1 MNRMEVTP
9 IEVTPIDRPR
19 LFDPAEHGL
28 AAGWLGF
35 LMVLGAVTEGIGIIL
50 LVPLLTVLGEGG
62 GEGGR
67 VAEVMARLGVP
78 MRLDAMLALFV
89 ALVIVRG
96 LITYYRSI
104 VAMRFEMALIDRLR
118 TRGWRSLLHCDWR
131 VLLGMR
137 RSNTASLLISQVDQ
151 AGVFVNQAILAIATL
166 VTLGGIGLAALAI
179 SPQLTIGAL
188 IAGSAVLLAFHGM
201 RRRAA
206 QLGEALGQAY
216 GQIYSQ
222 LNEGLGALRVIKS
235 LGREDRA
242 ATDLADQFTDLRRA
256 QLDYQRDLG
265 RGQLALQGGG
275 AMVLALLVWV
285 ALERWNANVTVVLP
299 MVALFARALPLLG
312 LLQQAGL
319 TCAHT
324 RPAVTAALDLIATAE
339 AAREPAADPAAAP
352 DLHGAIHLDRVTV
365 RFGDGPAALDG
376 VSAAIP
382 ARGVVALTGPSGAGK
397 STLAD
402 LLGGLLSPDTGQV
415 RVDDTELA
423 GAARRAWR
431 AKVAYVQ
438 QDPVLISGTIRDN
451 LRWAAAEADDARL
464 EQALRDASAAFVL
477 DLPEGLDTVIGDG
490 GRALSGGERQRLM
503 LARALLR
510 NPALLILDEAT
521 SALDA
526 ANEAQI
532 ASAIQGLRGRMAV
545 VIIGHRGALLDLA
558 DCEIRLE
565 NGRLASL
572 LSH

>member
-1 MNRMEVTP
+1 MRRP
-9 IEVTPIDRPR
+9 PPPPR

-28 AAGWLGF
+28 AAAWLGF
-35 LMVLGAVTEGIGIIL
+35 LMVLGAITEGIGIVL
-50 LVPLLTVLGEGG
+50 LVPLLTILGDGTAD
-62 GEGGR
+62 GGR
-67 VAEVMARLGVP
+67 IGEIMGRLGVP

-96 LITYYRSI
+96 LITYYRAL
-104 VAMRFEMALIDRLR
+104 VAMRFEMTLIDRLR

-137 RSNTASLLISQVDQ
+137 RSNAASLLISQVDQ
-151 AGVFVNQAILAIATL
+151 AGLFVNQAILALATL

-179 SPQLTIGAL
+179 SPQLTIGAV
-188 IAGSAVLLAFHGM
+188 IAGAAVLLAFHGM

-206 QLGEALGQAY
+206 HLGEALGQAY
-216 GQIYSQ
+216 GRIYSQ

-242 ATDLADQFTDLRRA
+242 ATDLADQFVDLRRA
-256 QLDYQRDLG
+256 QLDYQRNLG

-275 AMVLALLVWV
+275 AVVLALLVWA
-285 ALERWNANVTVVLP
+285 ALERWHANVTVVLP

-319 TCAHT
+319 TCAHA
-324 RPAVTAALDLIATAE
+324 RPAVTAALNLIATAE
-339 AAREPAADPAAAP
+339 AAREPDADPAAAP
-352 DLHGAIHLDRVTV
+352 MLTRAIQLDAVTV
-365 RFGDGPAALDG
+365 AFGDGSPALAG
-376 VSAAIP
+376 VTATIP
-382 ARGVVALTGPSGAGK
+382 ALSVVALTGPSGAGK

-402 LLGGLLSPDTGQV
+402 LLGGLLSPDAG
-415 RVDDTELA
+415 RVLIDDTELT

-431 AKVAYVQ
+431 GKVAYVQ

-451 LRWAAAEADDARL
+451 LRWAAADADDAAL
-464 EQALRDASAAFVL
+464 EQALRDASAGFAL
-477 DLPEGLDTVIGDG
+477 DLPQGLDTVIGDG

-510 NPALLILDEAT
+510 SPALLILDEAT

-532 ASAIQGLRGRMAV
+532 AAAIHGLRGRMTV
-545 VIIGHRGALLDLA
+545 VIIGHRGVLLDLA
-558 DCEIRLE
+558 DSEIRLE
-565 NGRLASL
+565 NGRLMAPL
-572 LSH
+572 PR

>member
-1 MNRMEVTP
+1 MRRP
-9 IEVTPIDRPR
+9 PPPPR

-28 AAGWLGF
+28 AAAWLGF
-35 LMVLGAVTEGIGIIL
+35 LMVLGAITEGIGIVL
-50 LVPLLTVLGEGG
+50 LVPLLTILGDGTAD
-62 GEGGR
+62 GGR
-67 VAEVMARLGVP
+67 IGEIMGRLGVP

-96 LITYYRSI
+96 LITYYRAL
-104 VAMRFEMALIDRLR
+104 VAMRFEMTLIDRLR

-137 RSNTASLLISQVDQ
+137 RSNAASLLISQVDQ
-151 AGVFVNQAILAIATL
+151 AGLFVNQAILALATL

-179 SPQLTIGAL
+179 SPQLTIGAV
-188 IAGSAVLLAFHGM
+188 IAGAAVLLAFHGM

-206 QLGEALGQAY
+206 HLGEALGQAY
-216 GQIYSQ
+216 GRIYSQ

-242 ATDLADQFTDLRRA
+242 ATDLADQFVDLRRA
-256 QLDYQRDLG
+256 QLDYQRNLG

-275 AMVLALLVWV
+275 AVVLALLVWA
-285 ALERWNANVTVVLP
+285 ALERWHANVTVVLP

-319 TCAHT
+319 TCAHA
-324 RPAVTAALDLIATAE
+324 RPAVTAALNLIATAE
-339 AAREPAADPAAAP
+339 AAREPDADPAAAP
-352 DLHGAIHLDRVTV
+352 MLTRAIQLDAVTV
-365 RFGDGPAALDG
+365 AFGDGSPALAG
-376 VSAAIP
+376 VTATIP
-382 ARGVVALTGPSGAGK
+382 ALSVVALTGPSGAGK

-402 LLGGLLSPDTGQV
+402 LLGGLLSPDAG
-415 RVDDTELA
+415 RVLIDDTELT

-431 AKVAYVQ
+431 GKVAYVQ

-451 LRWAAAEADDARL
+451 LRWAAADADDAAL
-464 EQALRDASAAFVL
+464 EQALRDASAGFAL
-477 DLPEGLDTVIGDG
+477 DLPQGLDTVIGDG

-510 NPALLILDEAT
+510 SPALLILDEAT

-532 ASAIQGLRGRMAV
+532 AAAIRGLRGRMTV
-545 VIIGHRGALLDLA
+545 VIIGHRGVLLDLA
-558 DCEIRLE
+558 DSEIRLE
-565 NGRLASL
+565 NGRLMAPL
-572 LSH
+572 PR

>member
-1 MNRMEVTP
+1 MSQDTP
-9 IEVTPIDRPR
+9 PRADRPR

-28 AAGWLGF
+28 AAAWLAF
-35 LMVLGAVTEGIGIIL
+35 LMVLGAITEGIGIVL
-50 LVPLLTVLGEGG
+50 LVPLLTILGDGASD
-62 GEGGR
+62 GGR
-67 VAEVMARLGVP
+67 IGAALVQLGLP

-96 LITYYRSI
+96 LITYYRAL

-137 RSNTASLLISQVDQ
+137 RSNAASLLISQVDQ
-151 AGVFVNQAILAIATL
+151 AGLFINQAILALATL

-188 IAGSAVLLAFHGM
+188 IAGTAVLLAFHGM
-201 RRRAA
+201 RRRAG
-206 QLGEALGQAY
+206 QLGEALGAAY
-216 GQIYSQ
+216 GRIYSQ

-242 ATDLADQFTDLRRA
+242 TTDLADQFVDLRRA

-275 AMVLALLVWV
+275 AVVLALLVWA
-285 ALERWNANVTVVLP
+285 ALERWHADVTVVLP

-319 TCAHT
+319 TCAHA

-339 AAREPAADPAAAP
+339 AAREPEADPAAAP
-352 DLHGAIHLDRVTV
+352 ALAQAIQLDNVTV
-365 RFGDGPAALDG
+365 RFGPDGPPALDG

-402 LLGGLLSPDTGQV
+402 LLGGLLSPDSGTV
-415 RVDDTELA
+415 LVDDTALS
-423 GAARRAWR
+423 GTARRAWR
-431 AKVAYVQ
+431 GKVAYVQ

-451 LRWAAAEADDARL
+451 LRWAAAEAEDARL

-477 DLPEGLDTVIGDG
+477 DLPQGLDTVIGDG

-510 NPALLILDEAT
+510 DPALLILDEAT

-532 ASAIQGLRGRMAV
+532 AAAVRGLRGRMAV

-558 DCEIRLE
+558 DAEIRLE
-565 NGRLASL
+565 SGHIVAPLPR
-572 LSH
+572 

>member
-1 MNRMEVTP
+1 MTP
-9 IEVTPIDRPR
+9 PNRPR
-19 LFDPAEHGL
+19 LFDPAEHGP
-28 AAGWLGF
+28 AAAWLGF
-35 LMVLGAVTEGIGIIL
+35 LMVLGALTEGIGIIL

-62 GEGGR
+62 ADGGR
-67 VAEVMARLGVP
+67 VAAIMAELGVP

-96 LITYYRSI
+96 LITYYRSL
-104 VAMRFEMALIDRLR
+104 VAMRFEMVLIDRLR

-137 RSNTASLLISQVDQ
+137 RSNTASLLISQIDQ
-151 AGVFVNQAILAIATL
+151 AGLFVNQAILAIATL
-166 VTLGGIGLAALAI
+166 VTLGGIGVAALAI
-179 SPQLTIGAL
+179 SPQLTIGAG
-188 IAGSAVLLAFHGM
+188 IAGGLVLLAFHGM

-206 QLGEALGQAY
+206 QLGDALGQAY
-216 GQIYSQ
+216 GRIYSQ

-242 ATDLADQFTDLRRA
+242 ASDLADQFVDLRRA

-265 RGQLALQGGG
+265 RGQIALQGGG
-275 AMVLALLVWV
+275 AAVLALLVWA

-312 LLQQAGL
+312 LLQTAGL
-319 TCAHT
+319 TCAHA
-324 RPAVTAALDLIATAE
+324 RPAVNAALDLIATAE
-339 AAREPAADPAAAP
+339 AAREAEADPSAAP
-352 DLHGAIHLDRVTV
+352 PLHRAIVLDAVTV
-365 RFGDGPAALDG
+365 RFGDGPPALNA
-376 VSAAIP
+376 VSATIP
-382 ARGVVALTGPSGAGK
+382 AHGVVALTGPSGAGK

-402 LLGGLLSPDTGQV
+402 LLGGLLSPDSGQV
-415 RVDDTELA
+415 RIDDTVLA

-431 AKVAYVQ
+431 GKVAYVQ

-451 LRWAAAEADDARL
+451 LRWAAADADEARL
-464 EQALRDASAAFVL
+464 ERALRDASAAYVL
-477 DLPEGLDTVIGDG
+477 DLPDGLDTVIGDG

-510 NPALLILDEAT
+510 DPALLILDEAT

-526 ANEAQI
+526 TNEAQV
-532 ASAIQGLRGRMAV
+532 AAAIERLRGRMAV

-565 NGRLASL
+565 NGCVVRSL
-572 LSH
+572 SQ

>member
-1 MNRMEVTP
+1 MRRP
-9 IEVTPIDRPR
+9 PPPPR

-28 AAGWLGF
+28 AAAWLGF
-35 LMVLGAVTEGIGIIL
+35 LMVLGAITEGIGIVL
-50 LVPLLTVLGEGG
+50 LVPLLTILGDGTADGG
-62 GEGGR
+62 HI
-67 VAEVMARLGVP
+67 AEIMARLGVP
-78 MRLDAMLALFV
+78 MRLDAILSLFV
-89 ALVIVRG
+89 VLVIVRG
-96 LITYYRSI
+96 LITYYRAL

-137 RSNTASLLISQVDQ
+137 RSNAASLLISQVDQ
-151 AGVFVNQAILAIATL
+151 AGLFVNQAILALATL

-179 SPQLTIGAL
+179 SPQLTIGAV
-188 IAGSAVLLAFHGM
+188 IAGAAVLLAFHGM

-206 QLGEALGQAY
+206 HLGEALGQAY
-216 GQIYSQ
+216 GRIYSQ

-242 ATDLADQFTDLRRA
+242 ATDLADQFVDLRHA
-256 QLDYQRDLG
+256 QLDYQRNLG

-275 AMVLALLVWV
+275 AVVLALLVWA
-285 ALERWNANVTVVLP
+285 ALERWHANVTVVLP

-319 TCAHT
+319 TCAHA
-324 RPAVTAALDLIATAE
+324 RPAVTAALNLIATAE
-339 AAREPAADPAAAP
+339 AAREPDADPAAAP
-352 DLHGAIHLDRVTV
+352 MLTRAIQLDAVTV
-365 RFGDGPAALDG
+365 AFGDGSPALAG
-376 VSAAIP
+376 VTATIP
-382 ARGVVALTGPSGAGK
+382 ALSVVALTGPSGAGK

-402 LLGGLLSPDTGQV
+402 LLGGLLSPDAG
-415 RVDDTELA
+415 RVLIDDTELT

-431 AKVAYVQ
+431 GKVAYVQ

-451 LRWAAAEADDARL
+451 LRWAAADADDAAL
-464 EQALRDASAAFVL
+464 EQALRDASAGFAL
-477 DLPEGLDTVIGDG
+477 DLPQGLDTVIGDG

-510 NPALLILDEAT
+510 SPALLILDEAT

-532 ASAIQGLRGRMAV
+532 AAAIHGLRGRMTV
-545 VIIGHRGALLDLA
+545 VIIGHRGVLLDLA
-558 DCEIRLE
+558 DSEIRLE
-565 NGRLASL
+565 NGRLMAPL
-572 LSH
+572 PR

>member
-1 MNRMEVTP
+1 ME
-9 IEVTPIDRPR
+9 RPR

-28 AAGWLGF
+28 AASWLGF
-35 LMVLGAVTEGIGIIL
+35 LMVLGALTEGVGIIL
-50 LVPLLTVLGEGG
+50 LVPLLTVLGQGG

-67 VAEVMARLGVP
+67 VAEVMAQLGVP

-96 LITYYRSI
+96 LITYYRSL
-104 VAMRFEMALIDRLR
+104 VAMHFEMVLIDRLR

-137 RSNTASLLISQVDQ
+137 QSNTASLLISQVDQ
-151 AGVFVNQAILAIATL
+151 AGLFVNQAILSIATL

-188 IAGSAVLLAFHGM
+188 IAGTAVLLAFHGM

-206 QLGEALGQAY
+206 QLGEALGAAY
-216 GQIYSQ
+216 GRIYSQ

-242 ATDLADQFTDLRRA
+242 ATDLADQFIDLRRA

-265 RGQLALQGGG
+265 RGQIALQGGG
-275 AMVLALLVWV
+275 AVVLALLVWA
-285 ALERWNANVTVVLP
+285 ALERWHADVTVVLP

-319 TCAHT
+319 TCAHA
-324 RPAVTAALDLIATAE
+324 RPAVNAALDLIQTAE
-339 AAREPAADPAAAP
+339 AAREAEADPAAAP
-352 DLHGAIHLDRVTV
+352 DLTQAIRLDDVTV
-365 RFGDGPAALDG
+365 RFGLDGPPALDG
-376 VSAAIP
+376 VSAVIP

-415 RVDDTELA
+415 RVDDTDLT
-423 GAARRAWR
+423 GTARRAWR
-431 AKVAYVQ
+431 GKVAYVQ
-438 QDPVLISGTIRDN
+438 QDPVLISGSIRDN

-477 DLPEGLDTVIGDG
+477 DLPQGLDTVIGDG

-526 ANEAQI
+526 ANEAHV

-545 VIIGHRGALLDLA
+545 VIIGHRGTLLDLA
-558 DCEIRLE
+558 DSEIRLE
-565 NGRLASL
+565 NGRVASP
-572 LSH
+572 LSQ

>member
-1 MNRMEVTP
+1 MSRLPTP
-9 IEVTPIDRPR
+9 PR
-19 LFDPAEHGL
+19 LFDPAKHGL

-35 LMVLGAVTEGIGIIL
+35 LMVLGALTEGIGIIL
-50 LVPLLTVLGEGG
+50 LVPLLTVLGEGA

-96 LITYYRSI
+96 LITYYRSL

-151 AGVFVNQAILAIATL
+151 AGLFVNQAILAMATL
-166 VTLGGIGLAALAI
+166 VTLGGIGLAALVI
-179 SPQLTIGAL
+179 SPQLTSGAL
-188 IAGSAVLLAFHGM
+188 IAGALVLLAFHGM

-206 QLGEALGQAY
+206 QLGDALGQAY
-216 GQIYSQ
+216 GRIYSQ

-242 ATDLADQFTDLRRA
+242 ATDLADQFVDLRRA

-265 RGQLALQGGG
+265 RGQIALQGGG
-275 AMVLALLVWV
+275 AIVLAVLVWA
-285 ALERWNANVTVVLP
+285 ALERWNADITVVLP

-312 LLQQAGL
+312 VLQQAGL

-324 RPAVTAALDLIATAE
+324 RPAVDAALDLIATAE
-339 AAREPAADPAAAP
+339 AAREAEADPSAAP
-352 DLHGAIHLDRVTV
+352 DLDRAIQLENVTV
-365 RFGDGPAALDG
+365 RFGADGPAALDG
-376 VSAAIP
+376 VSAVIP
-382 ARGVVALTGPSGAGK
+382 ARGVVALTGPSGSGK

-415 RVDDTELA
+415 RIDDTDLT

-431 AKVAYVQ
+431 GKVAYVQ
-438 QDPVLISGTIRDN
+438 QDPVLISGSIREN

-464 EQALRDASAAFVL
+464 AQALRDASAAFVL
-477 DLPEGLDTVIGDG
+477 DLPDGLDTVIGDG

-510 NPALLILDEAT
+510 DPALLILDEAT

-545 VIIGHRGALLDLA
+545 VIIGHRGTLLDLA
-558 DCEIRLE
+558 DSEIRLE
-565 NGRLASL
+565 NGRVASA
-572 LSH
+572 LSQ

>member
-1 MNRMEVTP
+1 MRRP
-9 IEVTPIDRPR
+9 PPPPR

-28 AAGWLGF
+28 AAAWLGF
-35 LMVLGAVTEGIGIIL
+35 LMVLGAITEGIGIVL
-50 LVPLLTVLGEGG
+50 LVPLLTILGDGTAD
-62 GEGGR
+62 GGR
-67 VAEVMARLGVP
+67 IGEIMGRLGVP

-96 LITYYRSI
+96 LITYYRAL
-104 VAMRFEMALIDRLR
+104 VAMRFEMTLIDRLR

-137 RSNTASLLISQVDQ
+137 RSNAASRQISPGVQ
-151 AGVFVNQAILAIATL
+151 AGLVGNQAILALATL

-179 SPQLTIGAL
+179 SPQLTIGAV
-188 IAGSAVLLAFHGM
+188 IAGAAVLLAFHGM

-206 QLGEALGQAY
+206 HLGEALGQAY
-216 GQIYSQ
+216 GRIYSQ

-242 ATDLADQFTDLRRA
+242 ATDLADQFVDLRRA
-256 QLDYQRDLG
+256 QLDYQRNLG

-275 AMVLALLVWV
+275 AVVLALLVWA
-285 ALERWNANVTVVLP
+285 ALERWHANVTVVLP

-319 TCAHT
+319 TCAHA
-324 RPAVTAALDLIATAE
+324 RPAVTAALNLIATAE
-339 AAREPAADPAAAP
+339 AAREPDADPAAAP
-352 DLHGAIHLDRVTV
+352 MLTRAIQLDAVTV
-365 RFGDGPAALDG
+365 AFGDGSPALAG
-376 VSAAIP
+376 VTATIP
-382 ARGVVALTGPSGAGK
+382 ALSVVALTGPSGAGK

-402 LLGGLLSPDTGQV
+402 LLGGLLSPDAG
-415 RVDDTELA
+415 RVLIDDTELT

-431 AKVAYVQ
+431 GKVAYVQ

-451 LRWAAAEADDARL
+451 LRWAAADADDAAL
-464 EQALRDASAAFVL
+464 EQALRDASAGFAL
-477 DLPEGLDTVIGDG
+477 DLPQGLDTVIGDG

-510 NPALLILDEAT
+510 SPALLILDEAT

-532 ASAIQGLRGRMAV
+532 AAAIRGLRGRMTV
-545 VIIGHRGALLDLA
+545 VIIGHRGVLLDLA
-558 DCEIRLE
+558 DSEIRLE
-565 NGRLASL
+565 NGRLMAPL
-572 LSH
+572 PR

>member
-1 MNRMEVTP
+1 MRRP
-9 IEVTPIDRPR
+9 PPPPR

-28 AAGWLGF
+28 AAAWLGF
-35 LMVLGAVTEGIGIIL
+35 LMVLGAITEGIGIVL
-50 LVPLLTVLGEGG
+50 LVPLLTILGDDTADGG
-62 GEGGR
+62 HI
-67 VAEVMARLGVP
+67 AEIMARLGVP
-78 MRLDAMLALFV
+78 MRLDAILSLFV
-89 ALVIVRG
+89 VLVIVRG
-96 LITYYRSI
+96 LITYYRAL

-137 RSNTASLLISQVDQ
+137 RSNAASLLISQVDQ
-151 AGVFVNQAILAIATL
+151 AGLFVNQAILALATL

-179 SPQLTIGAL
+179 SPQLTIGAV
-188 IAGSAVLLAFHGM
+188 IAGAAVLLAFHGM

-206 QLGEALGQAY
+206 HLGEALGQAY
-216 GQIYSQ
+216 GRIYSQ

-242 ATDLADQFTDLRRA
+242 ATDLADQFVDLRHA
-256 QLDYQRDLG
+256 QLDYQRNLG

-275 AMVLALLVWV
+275 AVVLALLVWA
-285 ALERWNANVTVVLP
+285 ALERWHANVTVVLP

-319 TCAHT
+319 TCAHA
-324 RPAVTAALDLIATAE
+324 RPAVTAALNLIATAE
-339 AAREPAADPAAAP
+339 AAREPDADPAAAP
-352 DLHGAIHLDRVTV
+352 MLTRAIQLDAVTV
-365 RFGDGPAALDG
+365 AFGDGSPALAG
-376 VSAAIP
+376 VTATIP
-382 ARGVVALTGPSGAGK
+382 ALSVVALTGPSGAGK

-402 LLGGLLSPDTGQV
+402 LLGGLLSPDAG
-415 RVDDTELA
+415 RVLIDDTELT

-431 AKVAYVQ
+431 GKVAYVQ

-451 LRWAAAEADDARL
+451 LRWAAADADDAAL
-464 EQALRDASAAFVL
+464 EQALRDASAGFAL
-477 DLPEGLDTVIGDG
+477 DLPQGLDTVIGDG

-510 NPALLILDEAT
+510 SPALLILDEAT

-532 ASAIQGLRGRMAV
+532 AAAIRGLRGRMTV
-545 VIIGHRGALLDLA
+545 VIIGHRGVLLDLA
-558 DCEIRLE
+558 DSEIRLE
-565 NGRLASL
+565 NGRLMAPL
-572 LSH
+572 PR

>member
-1 MNRMEVTP
+1 MRRP
-9 IEVTPIDRPR
+9 PPPPR

-28 AAGWLGF
+28 AAAWLGF
-35 LMVLGAVTEGIGIIL
+35 LMVLGAITEGIGIVL
-50 LVPLLTVLGEGG
+50 LVPLLTILGDDTAD
-62 GEGGR
+62 GGR
-67 VAEVMARLGVP
+67 IGEIMGRLGVP

-96 LITYYRSI
+96 LITYYRAL
-104 VAMRFEMALIDRLR
+104 VAMRFEMTLIDRLR

-137 RSNTASLLISQVDQ
+137 RSNAASLLISQVDQ
-151 AGVFVNQAILAIATL
+151 AGLFVNQAILALATL

-179 SPQLTIGAL
+179 SPQLTIGAV
-188 IAGSAVLLAFHGM
+188 IAGAAVLLAFHGM

-206 QLGEALGQAY
+206 HLGEALGQAY
-216 GQIYSQ
+216 GRIYSQ

-242 ATDLADQFTDLRRA
+242 ATDLADQFVDLRRA
-256 QLDYQRDLG
+256 QLDYQRNLG

-275 AMVLALLVWV
+275 AVVLALLVWA
-285 ALERWNANVTVVLP
+285 ALERWHANVTVVLP

-319 TCAHT
+319 TCAHA
-324 RPAVTAALDLIATAE
+324 RPAVTAALNLIATAE
-339 AAREPAADPAAAP
+339 AAREPDADPAAAP
-352 DLHGAIHLDRVTV
+352 MLTRAIQLDAVTV
-365 RFGDGPAALDG
+365 AFGDGSPALAG
-376 VSAAIP
+376 VTATIP
-382 ARGVVALTGPSGAGK
+382 ALSVVALTGPSGAGK

-402 LLGGLLSPDTGQV
+402 LLGGLLSPDAG
-415 RVDDTELA
+415 RVLIDDTELT

-431 AKVAYVQ
+431 GKVAYVQ

-451 LRWAAAEADDARL
+451 LRWAAADADDAAL
-464 EQALRDASAAFVL
+464 EQALRDASAGFAL
-477 DLPEGLDTVIGDG
+477 DLPQGLDTVIGDG

-510 NPALLILDEAT
+510 SPALLILDEAT

-532 ASAIQGLRGRMAV
+532 AAAIHGLRGRMTV
-545 VIIGHRGALLDLA
+545 VIIGHRGVLLDLA
-558 DCEIRLE
+558 DSEIRLE
-565 NGRLASL
+565 NGRLMAPL
-572 LSH
+572 PR

>member
-1 MNRMEVTP
+1 MRRP
-9 IEVTPIDRPR
+9 PPPPR

-28 AAGWLGF
+28 AAAWLGF
-35 LMVLGAVTEGIGIIL
+35 LMVLGAITEGIGIVL
-50 LVPLLTVLGEGG
+50 LVPLLTILGDGTAD
-62 GEGGR
+62 GGR
-67 VAEVMARLGVP
+67 IGEIMGRLGVP

-89 ALVIVRG
+89 VLVIVRG
-96 LITYYRSI
+96 LITYYRAL

-137 RSNTASLLISQVDQ
+137 RSNAASLLISQVDQ
-151 AGVFVNQAILAIATL
+151 AGLFVNQAILALATL

-179 SPQLTIGAL
+179 SPQLTIGAV
-188 IAGSAVLLAFHGM
+188 IAGAAVLLAFHGM

-206 QLGEALGQAY
+206 HLGEALGQAY
-216 GQIYSQ
+216 GRIYSQ

-242 ATDLADQFTDLRRA
+242 ATDLADQFVDLRRA
-256 QLDYQRDLG
+256 QLDYQRNLG

-275 AMVLALLVWV
+275 AVVLALLVWA
-285 ALERWNANVTVVLP
+285 ALERWHANVTVVLP

-319 TCAHT
+319 TCAHA
-324 RPAVTAALDLIATAE
+324 RPAVTAALNLIATAE
-339 AAREPAADPAAAP
+339 AAREPDADPAAAP
-352 DLHGAIHLDRVTV
+352 MLTRAIQLDAVTV
-365 RFGDGPAALDG
+365 AFGDGSPALAG
-376 VSAAIP
+376 VTATIP
-382 ARGVVALTGPSGAGK
+382 ALSVVALTGPSGAGK

-402 LLGGLLSPDTGQV
+402 LLGGLLSPDAG
-415 RVDDTELA
+415 RVLIDDTELT

-431 AKVAYVQ
+431 GKVAYVQ

-451 LRWAAAEADDARL
+451 LRWAAADADDAAL
-464 EQALRDASAAFVL
+464 EQALRDASAGFAL
-477 DLPEGLDTVIGDG
+477 DLPQGLDTVIGDG

-510 NPALLILDEAT
+510 SPALLILDEAT

-532 ASAIQGLRGRMAV
+532 AAAIRGLRGRMTV
-545 VIIGHRGALLDLA
+545 VIIGHRGVLLDLA
-558 DCEIRLE
+558 DSEIRLE
-565 NGRLASL
+565 NGRLMAPL
-572 LSH
+572 PR

>member
-1 MNRMEVTP
+1 MRRP
-9 IEVTPIDRPR
+9 PPPPR

-28 AAGWLGF
+28 AAAWLGF
-35 LMVLGAVTEGIGIIL
+35 LMVLGAITEGIGIVL
-50 LVPLLTVLGEGG
+50 LVPLLTILGDGTADGG
-62 GEGGR
+62 HI
-67 VAEVMARLGVP
+67 AEIMARLGVP
-78 MRLDAMLALFV
+78 MRLDAILSLFV
-89 ALVIVRG
+89 VLVIVRG
-96 LITYYRSI
+96 LITYYRAL

-137 RSNTASLLISQVDQ
+137 RSNAASLLISQVDQ
-151 AGVFVNQAILAIATL
+151 AGLFVNQAILALATL

-179 SPQLTIGAL
+179 SPQLTIGAV
-188 IAGSAVLLAFHGM
+188 IAGAAVLLAFHGM

-206 QLGEALGQAY
+206 HLGEALGQAY
-216 GQIYSQ
+216 GRIYSQ

-242 ATDLADQFTDLRRA
+242 ATDLADQFVDLRRA
-256 QLDYQRDLG
+256 QLDYQRNLG

-275 AMVLALLVWV
+275 AVVLALLVWA
-285 ALERWNANVTVVLP
+285 ALERWHANVTVVLP

-319 TCAHT
+319 TCAHA
-324 RPAVTAALDLIATAE
+324 RPAVTAALNLIATAE
-339 AAREPAADPAAAP
+339 AAREPDADPAAAP
-352 DLHGAIHLDRVTV
+352 MLTRAIQLDAVTV
-365 RFGDGPAALDG
+365 AFGDGSPALAG
-376 VSAAIP
+376 VTATIP
-382 ARGVVALTGPSGAGK
+382 ALSVVALTGPSGAGK

-402 LLGGLLSPDTGQV
+402 LLGGLLSPDAG
-415 RVDDTELA
+415 RVLIDDTELT

-431 AKVAYVQ
+431 GKVAYVQ

-451 LRWAAAEADDARL
+451 LRWAAADADDAAL
-464 EQALRDASAAFVL
+464 EQALRDASAGFAL
-477 DLPEGLDTVIGDG
+477 DLPQGLDTVIGDG

-510 NPALLILDEAT
+510 SPALLILDEAT

-532 ASAIQGLRGRMAV
+532 AAAIRGLRGRMTV
-545 VIIGHRGALLDLA
+545 VIIGHRGVLLDLA
-558 DCEIRLE
+558 DSEIRLE
-565 NGRLASL
+565 NGRLMAPL
-572 LSH
+572 PR